1 MCDLI
6 AYNRSNLRQYYMYY
20 IKYILCIYIY
30 ILPEHFVK
38 FLGNQSISVIRKG
51 ETHFSINVPFV
62 DP

>member
-1 MCDLI
+1 
-6 AYNRSNLRQYYMYY
+6 MYY

-30 ILPEHFVK
+30 VLPEHFVK